1 MASKGSHTLKT
12 KTTSLF
18 SLAKHLGRN
27 LKLRVFKTIWIYE
40 SAKAK
45 HDEDVS
51 LSTHKS
57 DDEMMTS
64 YSDFAARSST
74 ILFMKCK
81 VAVYNKPRVPRPAS
95 WLLTRDVG
103 QSMNA
108 ETVLSPPV
116 PRCRPRPRVLLLQ
129 ITNVIIC
136 VGREMVWKDG
146 DGEKLLVTRHSAQTS
161 GHASPNMDNI
171 LPVII
176 STFHILTCI
185 RPYLMIIISSHL
197 CISTEVTLD
206 TNTFGCAES
215 ILFPIWI

>member
-1 MASKGSHTLKT
+1 MNYENDENVSRHYLHIKVMMKWQLPVIY
-12 KTTSLF
+12 
-18 SLAKHLGRN
+18 
-27 LKLRVFKTIWIYE
+27 LR
-40 SAKAK
+40 
-45 HDEDVS
+45 
-51 LSTHKS
+51 
-57 DDEMMTS
+57 
-64 YSDFAARSST
+64 FAARSST

-161 GHASPNMDNI
+161 GHASLNMDNI

-176 STFHILTCI
+176 STFYVHSGLH
-185 RPYLMIIISSHL
+185 PYLRIITSSHL
-197 CISTEVTLD
+197 WMLYRY
-206 TNTFGCAES
+206 
-215 ILFPIWI
+215 ILTGVSLQILSAVQI